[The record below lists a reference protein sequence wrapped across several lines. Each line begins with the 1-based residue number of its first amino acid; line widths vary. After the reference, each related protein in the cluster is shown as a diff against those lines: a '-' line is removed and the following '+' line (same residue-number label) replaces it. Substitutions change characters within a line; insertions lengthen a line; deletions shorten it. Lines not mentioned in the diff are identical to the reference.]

1 MNNLKKT
8 GIFSLLLIAIAM
20 LSITSCKKDDDD
32 INPDTGNAESAIL
45 YGFRTQTPSGVVYY
59 MNVFPE
65 IPANPSTSDAI
76 ELGAGWSN
84 RIWSFG
90 EHPYTWNGDAS
101 TLTKWNVS
109 KTDLSLSVGDVMS
122 FASTGLSGDFGPPAF
137 LSETKAYFFALGEGK
152 VVEFNP
158 AEMTIVSIHDVDPLT
173 FSGTAN
179 GAWYDVWDKY
189 VINGKI
195 LMPVDFFAGSDWET
209 PDGATVAVFDPSTN
223 TISYNVDTRL
233 MAGLSKFAIDENG
246 NMFHAPAFD
255 NPFAAH
261 YGGQS
266 NPLPTR
272 TLLKVNDDGTY
283 DPSFSLDLGD
293 SLNATGINSVPLVF
307 NNKAF
312 VIYSAESDFQ
322 IPLNPED
329 RWNSYNLENVTKS
342 TIDLTTGEI
351 EPFTALDN
359 YKLFNFHTTI
369 DGVNYMW
376 ARNDIDD
383 TQYSYILR
391 QNAIDDYTEVSEFVG
406 GQIRHVRKL
415 W

>member
-1 MNNLKKT
+1 
-8 GIFSLLLIAIAM
+8 
-20 LSITSCKKDDDD
+20 
-32 INPDTGNAESAIL
+32 
-45 YGFRTQTPSGVVYY
+45 
-59 MNVFPE
+59 
-65 IPANPSTSDAI
+65 
-76 ELGAGWSN
+76 
-84 RIWSFG
+84 
-90 EHPYTWNGDAS
+90 
-101 TLTKWNVS
+101 
-109 KTDLSLSVGDVMS
+109 
-122 FASTGLSGDFGPPAF
+122 
-137 LSETKAYFFALGEGK
+137 
-152 VVEFNP
+152 
-158 AEMTIVSIHDVDPLT
+158 
-173 FSGTAN
+173 
-179 GAWYDVWDKY
+179 
-189 VINGKI
+189 
-195 LMPVDFFAGSDWET
+195 
-209 PDGATVAVFDPSTN
+209 
-223 TISYNVDTRL
+223 
-233 MAGLSKFAIDENG
+233 
-246 NMFHAPAFD
+246 
-255 NPFAAH
+255 
-261 YGGQS
+261 
-266 NPLPTR
+266 
-272 TLLKVNDDGTY
+272 LLKVNDDGTY